1 MQREQQPRRAAADS
15 TLEVLDLESRQ
26 DRKTLRWALIAAVF
40 AHAIFLS
47 VTFPEISART
57 KKASE
62 PRTVFVV
69 QQVRLKLPP
78 PKPQRSQQARKP
90 RKKRIP
96 IPDPT
101 PDDPEPILVPEVDV
115 PEIEAPEIDIGAVF
129 GIPEGLP
136 VDGGASGA
144 RSPLHLGG
152 AVKPPVG
159 VFTPQPRYSEEA
171 REARV
176 QGVVLLQ
183 SVIDD
188 EGNVTRLEVLK
199 GLPLGLTEAALE
211 TVRTW
216 KYQPATLNGEAVPV
230 YFHLMVRF
238 SVH

>member
-1 MQREQQPRRAAADS
+1 MTKSSPGNAADS
-15 TLEVLDLESRQ
+15 TLEALELESRE
-26 DRKTLRWALIAAVF
+26 DRKTLRWALIAAVL
-40 AHAIFLS
+40 AHAILLS
-47 VTFPEISART
+47 VTFPEIAART
-57 KKASE
+57 RRPSE

-69 QQVRLKLPP
+69 QQSRFKLPP
-78 PKPQRSQQARKP
+78 PKPPKSQQVPKP

-101 PDDPEPILVPEVDV
+101 PDDPEPIFMPEVDV
-115 PEIEAPEIDIGAVF
+115 PEIEALEIDIGAVF
-129 GIPEGLP
+129 GIPEGPP
-136 VDGGASGA
+136 VGVGATGG

-159 VFTPQPRYSEEA
+159 VYTPQPRYSEEA

-183 SVIDD
+183 SVIDE
-188 EGNVTRLEVLK
+188 EGDVTRLEVLK
-199 GLPLGLTEAALE
+199 GLPLGLTASALD

-216 KYQPATLNGEAVPV
+216 KYQPATLNGEPVPV

-238 SVH
+238 SVQ

>member
-1 MQREQQPRRAAADS
+1 MREISSANAADS
-15 TLEVLDLESRQ
+15 TLLALEVESRE
-26 DRKTLRWALIAAVF
+26 DRNTLKWALIAAVF
-40 AHAIFLS
+40 AHVILLT

-57 KKASE
+57 RKPSE

-69 QQVRLKLPP
+69 QQVRFKLPP
-78 PKPQRSQQARKP
+78 PRPQRSQPVPKP

-101 PDDPEPILVPEVDV
+101 PDDPEPILLPEVELPEIDLPEVDL
-115 PEIEAPEIDIGAVF
+115 GAAF
-129 GIPEGLP
+129 GIPESP
-136 VDGGASGA
+136 SVDGGASGA
-144 RSPLHLGG
+144 RSPVHLGG

-183 SVIDD
+183 SVIDE

-199 GLPLGLTEAALE
+199 GLPLGLTESALE

-216 KYQPATLNGEAVPV
+216 KYEPATLDGEPVPV

-238 SVH
+238 SVQ